1 MICTNYCNVS
11 ATFDSGTFQFFGIS
25 APLREH
31 QYCNSIQDEY
41 NLSFEDFTRLEIL
54 IAGVVDN
61 YLEYKIDQ
69 RTQNDN

>member
-11 ATFDSGTFQFFGIS
+11 ADFDSGTFMYFGVS

-41 NLSFEDFTRLEIL
+41 NLDYEDFKRLEIL

-61 YLEYKIDQ
+61 YLKYKTEDKKWH
-69 RTQNDN
+69 